1 MSHFFIFTSELEKVQ
16 KKSVRTIYDLN
27 GKSTIEDYIR
37 NARLLLKNDLCVTSN
52 PGTERCG

>member
-16 KKSVRTIYDLN
+16 KKSVTTILDLN

-52 PGTERCG
+52 PGTERRG

>member
-16 KKSVRTIYDLN
+16 KKSVRTIHDLN

-52 PGTERCG
+52 PGTERRG

>member
-16 KKSVRTIYDLN
+16 KKSVRKIHDLN
-27 GKSTIEDYIR
+27 GKSIIEDYIR

-52 PGTERCG
+52 PGTERRG